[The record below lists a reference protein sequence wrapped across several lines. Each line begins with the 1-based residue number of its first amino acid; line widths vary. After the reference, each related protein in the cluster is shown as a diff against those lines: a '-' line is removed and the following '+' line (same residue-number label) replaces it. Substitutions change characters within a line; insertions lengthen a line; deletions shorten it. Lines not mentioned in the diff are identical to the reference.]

1 MEVLKTSRGGDKICY
16 EGYMYTKRDTKKT
29 RIRWECTQRKS
40 RPCKGAITTS
50 LTLDDVRVT
59 VAHSHDNDNSS
70 VEAEKLRCNIREKA
84 KASRES
90 TACLLATAIQ
100 EAPESVRLRL
110 GNQESVKRN
119 IRRQRQGSLPKDPVS
134 LRELHVP
141 EEWSTTG
148 GEHPQPFLIHD
159 SGPQSSNR
167 VLVFAAD
174 NVLQHLA
181 SADKWYMDGNFSVA
195 PNIFMQLYVIRVP
208 LGNSAI
214 SAVYG
219 LLPNKQQRSYEA
231 VIKATLDR
239 CEELGFTPDPTVIV
253 TDFETSAMNAVQVT
267 LGHHVR
273 TQGCFYHLTQSTW
286 RKIQDLGLVQKYRN
300 EEEIKHFVGMLD
312 GLAFLPLADVE
323 EGMALLKNATPEG
336 LEELVDYFDST
347 YVSGSISRVQP
358 SQNNALTLQLRRR
371 PPLFPPQ
378 TWNVHDVTLTGGD
391 RTNNMCESW
400 NHAFSHLVGHKHP
413 SLWTLIDSLRKDY
426 ALVSLA
432 LLQQDCGQPPKKRV
446 KRSTK
451 LHQERLYEICIA
463 RRDGQKTIE
472 QTLKAMGYCIR
483 P

>member
-181 SADKWYMDGNFSVA
+181 SADKWMV
-195 PNIFMQLYVIRVP
+195 IFL
-208 LGNSAI
+208 
-214 SAVYG
+214 
-219 LLPNKQQRSYEA
+219 
-231 VIKATLDR
+231 
-239 CEELGFTPDPTVIV
+239 
-253 TDFETSAMNAVQVT
+253 
-267 LGHHVR
+267 
-273 TQGCFYHLTQSTW
+273 
-286 RKIQDLGLVQKYRN
+286 
-300 EEEIKHFVGMLD
+300 
-312 GLAFLPLADVE
+312 
-323 EGMALLKNATPEG
+323 
-336 LEELVDYFDST
+336 
-347 YVSGSISRVQP
+347 
-358 SQNNALTLQLRRR
+358 
-371 PPLFPPQ
+371 
-378 TWNVHDVTLTGGD
+378 
-391 RTNNMCESW
+391 
-400 NHAFSHLVGHKHP
+400 
-413 SLWTLIDSLRKDY
+413 
-426 ALVSLA
+426 
-432 LLQQDCGQPPKKRV
+432 
-446 KRSTK
+446 
-451 LHQERLYEICIA
+451 
-463 RRDGQKTIE
+463 
-472 QTLKAMGYCIR
+472 
-483 P
+483 